1 MKFLDIINYFR
12 NKPDE
17 YKILMYFSKGD
28 TLLNVDVAE
37 KELDQGLANIR
48 SIHVLLQKYKC
59 RLIINN
65 DKSANAINILIDTPY
80 GVTLGMNF
88 YRERLSYENISINE
102 FDDEFNSIL
111 NSYKNYIIETL
122 RNRQKEIAKDLEI
135 IEKLLV

>member
-17 YKILMYFSKGD
+17 YKISMYFSKGD

-37 KELDQGLANIR
+37 KELDQGIANIR

-65 DKSANAINILIDTPY
+65 DKSANKINILIDTPY
-80 GVTLGMNF
+80 GVTSGMNL
-88 YRERLSYENISINE
+88 YRERLSYENISI
-102 FDDEFNSIL
+102 DEFNDEFNNIS
-111 NSYKNYIIETL
+111 NDYKNYLIETL
-122 RNRQKEIAKDLEI
+122 RNRQKETAKDLEI

>member
-17 YKILMYFSKGD
+17 YKISMYFSKGD

-48 SIHVLLQKYKC
+48 SIHLLLQKYKC

-80 GVTLGMNF
+80 DVTSGMNL
-88 YRERLSYENISINE
+88 YRERLSVAQVVYSLIH
-102 FDDEFNSIL
+102 
-111 NSYKNYIIETL
+111 L
-122 RNRQKEIAKDLEI
+122 RPL
-135 IEKLLV
+135 

>member
-1 MKFLDIINYFR
+1 MKYLDIINYFR

-17 YKILMYFSKGD
+17 YKISMYFSKGD

-80 GVTLGMNF
+80 DVTSGMNL
-88 YRERLSYENISINE
+88 YRERLSYENISI
-102 FDDEFNSIL
+102 DEFNDEFNRIL
-111 NSYKNYIIETL
+111 NDYKHYLIETL
-122 RNRQKEIAKDLEI
+122 RNKQKEITKDLEI

>member
-17 YKILMYFSKGD
+17 YKISMYFSKGD

-65 DKSANAINILIDTPY
+65 DKSDNAIDILIDTPY
-80 GVTLGMNF
+80 GVTSGMHL
-88 YRERLSYENISINE
+88 YRERLYYENISIDE
-102 FDDEFNSIL
+102 FNDEFNSIS
-111 NSYKNYIIETL
+111 NDYKHYLIKTL

>member
-28 TLLNVDVAE
+28 TLLNVDFAE

-80 GVTLGMNF
+80 GVTSGMNF

-111 NSYKNYIIETL
+111 NSYKNYLIETL